1 MMESHADF
9 EKPPANPL
17 SLMKYWIDKAEKAN
31 VIEPRSLVLSTIED
45 SRLPSSR
52 VVLMT
57 NCDDTGVIFGTSEKS
72 NKGKAI
78 AVNPWVAGTLWWRET
93 LQQINFRGK
102 VSKLSDKESDNMFHE
117 RPRAGQ
123 VVTILA
129 SQSEIM
135 EDEKNLREKIIA
147 LTQSDIKIERPIKWH
162 GYHIA
167 IEMIEFWQNDDDRL
181 HKRLRYDLIQNK
193 WEHQI
198 LQP

>member
-1 MMESHADF
+1 MIESHSDF

-17 SLMKYWIDKAEKAN
+17 SLMKQWIDKAEKTN
-31 VIEPRSLVLSTIED
+31 IIEPRSLVLSTIEA
-45 SRLPSSR
+45 SGLPSSR

-57 NCDDTGVIFGTSEKS
+57 CCNDTGVIFGTSEQS

-78 AVNPWVAGTLWWRET
+78 AANPWVAGTLWWRET

-102 VSKLSDKESDNMFHE
+102 TSKLSDRESNIMFQE

-129 SQSEIM
+129 NQSEPLM
-135 EDEKNLREKIIA
+135 DENNLREKIVA
-147 LTQSDIKIERPIKWH
+147 LTQSNEKLNRPDKWH
-162 GYHIA
+162 GYRIA
-167 IEMIEFWQNDDDRL
+167 IEMIEFWQNDNDRL

-193 WEHQI
+193 WQYQI